1 MLFLQSHLSA
11 LLVPGSCSNAHLAW
25 SHLRRNWGVSGSL
38 SGNPEKETH
47 KRVPILVPWGL
58 HPTSSK
64 LILSLRTHLGRQEL
78 DLRPVLKAGE
88 GLILRKGADGRP
100 RRKRGVRQESSQ
112 EWGTLCSESLP

>member
-47 KRVPILVPWGL
+47 KRVPVLVPWEL

-64 LILSLRTHLGRQEL
+64 PILSLRTHLGRQEL
-78 DLRPVLKAGE
+78 DPEACPE
-88 GLILRKGADGRP
+88 GRGGADPEERGRC
-100 RRKRGVRQESSQ
+100 QI
-112 EWGTLCSESLP
+112 